1 MNAEI
6 EADRRDHGG
15 LRGRRVLIVE
25 DIYLLAT
32 ELAQALARDG
42 AEIVGPCPGVEAARS
57 VLETAAPDL
66 AILDVNLREET
77 STQLAETLQG
87 RGVPV
92 IIVTGLARETLPDSL
107 AGDTILSKPAD
118 LGELTR
124 LARTLL
130 LR

>member
-6 EADRRDHGG
+6 EAERRDHGG

-25 DIYLLAT
+25 DIFLLAT

-42 AEIVGPCPGVEAARS
+42 AEIIGLCPSVEAARS
-57 VLETAAPDL
+57 VLETATPDL
-66 AILDVNLREET
+66 AILDVNFREET

-92 IIVTGLARETLPDSL
+92 IIVTGLARETVPDTL
-107 AGDTILSKPAD
+107 ADDIVMSKPAD
-118 LGELTR
+118 VEELTR

-130 LR
+130 QR